1 MTDVQQ
7 NGKRK
12 KNQLNLTIYLTNW
25 CKILVICA
33 PNYSQTLNVT
43 ESTTESHKLYKFISR
58 LLRNGSCVKFLNAPE
73 PLCDYN
79 LLPPENSKFF
89 VQAILAEDAGI
100 SYVGFSHIKGC
111 TKLEKIV
118 LKNCGYIEDQAMAYL
133 KYRKDTLKH
142 LELIDCKNITDEGLN
157 HLKEL
162 DLKTLV
168 IKNVPYVKNFE
179 AIEKELRSAMKN
191 CEMILE
197 K

>member
-1 MTDVQQ
+1 
-7 NGKRK
+7 
-12 KNQLNLTIYLTNW
+12 
-25 CKILVICA
+25 
-33 PNYSQTLNVT
+33 
-43 ESTTESHKLYKFISR
+43 
-58 LLRNGSCVKFLNAPE
+58 
-73 PLCDYN
+73 
-79 LLPPENSKFF
+79 
-89 VQAILAEDAGI
+89 
-100 SYVGFSHIKGC
+100 
-111 TKLEKIV
+111 
-118 LKNCGYIEDQAMAYL
+118 MAYL